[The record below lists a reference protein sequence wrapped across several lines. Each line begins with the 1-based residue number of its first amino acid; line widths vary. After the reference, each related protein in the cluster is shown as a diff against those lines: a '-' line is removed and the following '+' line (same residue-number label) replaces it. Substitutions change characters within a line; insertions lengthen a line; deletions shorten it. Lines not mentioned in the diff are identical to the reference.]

1 MEKIREILKVIREK
15 GLYPEIKVISG
26 PSNTPEVTIA
36 GKKVVLLCSANYLG
50 LADNDEVKNAVIEGI
65 KKYGIHPTGSQLIS
79 GTLDIHKEL
88 ERKIA
93 EFKYSEDAMIF
104 TSGTMANMGVIPAIV
119 NLPLISVSSYL
130 RKKFFKKDMY
140 IISDELNHATIIDGY
155 RLAEAKVLSYK
166 HCDMVDLEK
175 KLSLHKDK
183 RKLIITD
190 GVFSMDGDIAPL
202 PAIVDLAKKY
212 NSLLMVDDAHG
223 TGVLGKEGRGTMEH
237 FGLKEGVDINMGT
250 FSKAFGI
257 LGGFITGQ
265 KDLIDYLRVTA
276 RTYIFTGGFLGGL
289 ACGVLK
295 ALEIVKTD
303 TEQRKRLWKM
313 SDHFRNSLKNMG
325 FDTLNSQTPIVPI
338 MVGQE
343 AKAIA
348 FTNDLFDN
356 GIFAPCC
363 RWPAVPKGKS
373 RIRFALMTTHS
384 DDQINFALEVIKKL
398 GKKYKLGHHI
408 QKVY

>member
-1 MEKIREILKVIREK
+1 MEKIKEILKVIREK

-26 PSNTPEVTIA
+26 PSNTPEVTIV
-36 GKKVVLLCSANYLG
+36 GKKVILLCSANYLG
-50 LADNDEVKNAVIEGI
+50 LADNNEVKNAVIEGI

-79 GTLDIHKEL
+79 GTLDVHKEL

-130 RKKFFKKDMY
+130 RKRFFKKDMY
-140 IISDELNHATIIDGY
+140 ILSDELNHATIIDGY
-155 RLAEAKVLSYK
+155 RLAEASVLSYK
-166 HCDMVDLEK
+166 HCDMADLEK
-175 KLSLHKDK
+175 KLNLNRDK

-202 PAIVDLAKKY
+202 PAIINLAKKY
-212 NSLLMVDDAHG
+212 NSILMVDDAHG

-250 FSKAFGI
+250 FSKAFGV

-295 ALEIVKTD
+295 ALEIVKKD
-303 TEQRKRLWKM
+303 TEQRKRLWEM
-313 SDHFRNSLKNMG
+313 SDHFRSRLEDMG
-325 FDTLNSQTPIVPI
+325 FDTLNTQTPIIPI
-338 MVGQE
+338 MIGQE
-343 AKAIA
+343 EKAIA
-348 FTNDLFDN
+348 FADDLFDK
-356 GIFAPCC
+356 GVFAPCC

-373 RIRFALMTTHS
+373 RIRFSLMTTLS
-384 DDQINFALEVIKKL
+384 DNQINFTLEVVEKL
-398 GKKYKLGHHI
+398 GKKYKLI
-408 QKVY
+408 